1 MAMKTKRVNI
11 TTRVAVRT
19 TNPPI
24 CGTLKDVE
32 MTTGDILKCLC
43 KRAIVDE
50 ILPNGRLARL
60 NMNNYYTDNY
70 HVPSITVEYT
80 DKTEYVDNGFK
91 VLTPFENTA
100 EEETSDIAKE
110 AVNEISDTAD
120 IDIIDDSHIEES
132 VNEISDTADIA
143 IVSEEHI
150 EEVCDVQI
158 DEHIETA
165 VNEEENSMEEV
176 VVDKAEDVKPAHTNN
191 NGNKKKKK

>member
-50 ILPNGRLARL
+50 ILPNGRLVRL

-70 HVPSITVEYT
+70 CVPSVTVEYT

-100 EEETSDIAKE
+100 EEELSDIAKE
-110 AVNEISDTAD
+110 AVNEISDT
-120 IDIIDDSHIEES
+120 
-132 VNEISDTADIA
+132 VDIA

-150 EEVCDVQI
+150 EETCDAQI

-176 VVDKAEDVKPAHTNN
+176 VANKAEDVKPVHTNN
-191 NGNKKKKK
+191 SGNKKKKK